1 MGDSLFRFL
10 KKHMMAEYGFRPAKA
25 ALYREL
31 KFGPVDL
38 DMKGGAA

>member
-10 KKHMMAEYGFRPAKA
+10 KKHMMAEYGLRPAKA

-31 KFGPVDL
+31 KLGPIDL